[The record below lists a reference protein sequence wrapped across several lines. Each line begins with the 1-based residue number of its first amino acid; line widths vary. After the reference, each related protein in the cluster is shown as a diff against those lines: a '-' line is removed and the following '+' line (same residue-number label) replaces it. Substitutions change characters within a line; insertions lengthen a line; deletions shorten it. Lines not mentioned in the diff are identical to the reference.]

1 MVLNAIRLL
10 CLFLISGWLNAAVAQ
25 DGAKGGEEAEPA
37 TKANPASRSG
47 FSTGL
52 GEWAL
57 VPRYPEQAVWLDL
70 DDEGRA
76 LGLFLPEYVTPA
88 TGALL
93 ILADE
98 GQTADEGVLGSLR
111 VALAE
116 RGLAVMTVGLGLP
129 PEAIRRHRMDVMAP
143 GLDDDAGQN
152 PDQGGNTPDSVMID
166 VAEEPP
172 FDDLT
177 ADFRNS
183 VRTILSAGV
192 AVLQQRGYER
202 VGVLGM
208 GWSADYVTDWAAD
221 AAAVS
226 AVVWLAPRF
235 PARQAVTLPSL
246 LKERNGGQG
255 WPVLDLHGS
264 GGRSGTEGQ
273 ARAAAFARADVAGYD
288 RQPVALNR
296 PLRAEDARRVASRV
310 SAWLKN
316 RSASGD

>member
-1 MVLNAIRLL
+1 MGLKAIRLL
-10 CLFLISGWLNAAVAQ
+10 CLFLISGWLGAAVAQ
-25 DGAKGGEEAEPA
+25 DEAQGSEEAEPVA
-37 TKANPASRSG
+37 KVSPASRSG

-57 VPRYPEQAVWLDL
+57 ARRYPEQAVWLDL

-76 LGLFLPEYVTPA
+76 LGLFLPEYITPA

-98 GQTADEGVLGSLR
+98 GQAADEGVLGPLR

-116 RGLAVMTVGLGLP
+116 RGVAVMTVGIGLP
-129 PEAIRRHRMDVMAP
+129 PESVRRYRTEAMVP

-152 PDQGGNTPDSVMID
+152 PDQGENTPDSVMID

-172 FDDLT
+172 LDDVA

-192 AVLQQRGYER
+192 AALQQRGYER
-202 VGVLGM
+202 VGVLGI

-221 AAAVS
+221 AAVVS

-264 GGRSGTEGQ
+264 GGRSGAEGR
-273 ARAAAFARADVAGYD
+273 ARAAAFARADVTGYD
-288 RQPVALNR
+288 RQPLALNQ
-296 PLRAEDARRVASRV
+296 PLRAEDGVRVASRV
-310 SAWLKN
+310 SAWLKK
-316 RSASGD
+316 RSASRD

>member
-1 MVLNAIRLL
+1 MGLKAIRLL
-10 CLFLISGWLNAAVAQ
+10 CLFLISGWLGAAVAQ
-25 DGAKGGEEAEPA
+25 DEAQGSEEAEPVA
-37 TKANPASRSG
+37 KVGPASRSG

-57 VPRYPEQAVWLDL
+57 ARRYPEQAVWLDL

-76 LGLFLPEYVTPA
+76 LGLFLPEYITPA
-88 TGALL
+88 NGALL
-93 ILADE
+93 VLADE
-98 GQTADEGVLGSLR
+98 GQTANEGVLGSLR

-116 RGLAVMTVGLGLP
+116 RGIAVMTVGLGLP

-143 GLDDDAGQN
+143 SLDDDAGQN

-172 FDDLT
+172 LDDVT

-183 VRTILSAGV
+183 VRAVLSAGV
-192 AVLQQRGYER
+192 EALQQRGYER
-202 VGVLGM
+202 AGVLGI

-264 GGRSGTEGQ
+264 GGRSGAEGQ
-273 ARAAAFARADVAGYD
+273 ARAAAIARADVAGYD
-288 RQPVALNR
+288 HQPVALNQ
-296 PLRAEDARRVASRV
+296 PLRAEDAVRVASRV
-310 SAWLKN
+310 SAWLKTRPTSRN
-316 RSASGD
+316 

>member
-1 MVLNAIRLL
+1 M
-10 CLFLISGWLNAAVAQ
+10 
-25 DGAKGGEEAEPA
+25 
-37 TKANPASRSG
+37 
-47 FSTGL
+47 
-52 GEWAL
+52 
-57 VPRYPEQAVWLDL
+57 
-70 DDEGRA
+70 
-76 LGLFLPEYVTPA
+76 
-88 TGALL
+88 
-93 ILADE
+93 ADE

-129 PEAIRRHRMDVMAP
+129 PEAIRRNRMDVMAP

-172 FDDLT
+172 LDNLI
-177 ADFRNS
+177 ADYRNS
-183 VRTILSAGV
+183 VRAILSAGV
-192 AVLQQRGYER
+192 AALQQRGYER
-202 VGVLGM
+202 VGVLGI

-246 LKERNGGQG
+246 LKERKGGQG
-255 WPVLDLHGS
+255 WPVLDLHDSAGPS
-264 GGRSGTEGQ
+264 GAEGR
-273 ARAAAFARADVAGYD
+273 ARAAAFARADVTSYD
-288 RQPVALNR
+288 CQPVALNQ
-296 PLRAEDARRVASRV
+296 PLRSEDAVRVASRV

-316 RSASGD
+316 RLASRD